1 MSREPHPSRRRVPA
15 AVPSRGPARRDTAA
29 HLANRQRAASRTRT
43 FRRRRALVLLA
54 TLAVVAAI
62 VAACNAVTS
71 AGSKPHK
78 TTTTTSAAST
88 TRGSTQPQTT
98 TTTLPAAFEVGIHA
112 FHWERRGAGVT
123 HVGPTGAALP
133 GRVLTTEIRYPT
145 LAGAAG
151 EETSNAAPSKAGGP
165 YPVIIFAHGF
175 ETEPLDYAALLDSW
189 VRAGFVVVSPVF
201 PDESQEAVTDAGGM
215 SNPSIADTLED
226 DVYNEPG
233 DIVYVVKQ
241 LQSIA
246 SDPWGSHLA
255 DVMNLS
261 DVGLA
266 GQSDGAN
273 VVAAL
278 SYASGLHT
286 LYAQLPSAP
295 KAVAV
300 LSGVM
305 WSTESTGEYGASS
318 GSPPLLQVQSDA
330 DGCVSPTLASYL
342 FAKVQSGLASKWW
355 VTLLGAGHLGPYE
368 GVAPWAAVVEAATTK
383 FFELELNWRAS
394 SSSAAAVEA
403 AAAVSGVAEIT
414 SSVGESTVPQVQLIP
429 GC

>member
-15 AVPSRGPARRDTAA
+15 TVPKRGPARLDTAA
-29 HLANRQRAASRTRT
+29 HLANRHRAASRTRT
-43 FRRRRALVLLA
+43 IRRRRAVVLLA

-71 AGSKPHK
+71 AGSKSHN
-78 TTTTTSAAST
+78 TTTTSGAGT

-98 TTTLPAAFEVGIHA
+98 TTTLPAAFEVGIHT
-112 FHWERRGAGVT
+112 FHWDRKGAGVT
-123 HVGPTGAALP
+123 HIGPTGAALP

-145 LAGAAG
+145 LAGTAG
-151 EETSNAAPSKAGGP
+151 EETSNAAPSKVGGP
-165 YPVIIFAHGF
+165 YPVIVFAHGF

-189 VRAGFVVVSPVF
+189 VRAGFVVVSPIF
-201 PDESQEAVTDAGGM
+201 PDESREAVTDAGGM

-233 DIVYVVKQ
+233 DIVYVLKQ
-241 LQSIA
+241 LMSVT
-246 SDPWGSHLA
+246 SDPWGSHLGG
-255 DVMNLS
+255 VMNLS
-261 DVGLA
+261 DIGLA

-278 SYASGLHT
+278 SYASGLRK
-286 LYAQLPSAP
+286 LYGELPSAP

-305 WSTESTGEYGASS
+305 WSTASTGQYGASS
-318 GSPPLLQVQSDA
+318 SSAPLLQVQSDA

-342 FAKVQSGLASKWW
+342 FAKVQGGLASKWW
-355 VTLLGAGHLGPYE
+355 VTLLGADHLGPYE
-368 GVAPWAAVVEAATTK
+368 GVAPWAAVVDAATTK
-383 FFELELNWRAS
+383 FFELELSWRAS
-394 SSSAAAVEA
+394 TSSPAAVEA
-403 AAAVSGVAEIT
+403 AGAVSGVAQVT
-414 SSVGESTVPQVQLIP
+414 SSVGESTVPQVQQIP